1 MGALMTELIKKLGP
15 KVAKVVFDVVVNLI
29 VTVGVEAAAEYLKRK
44 YKIDIDKSAFQ
55 KALDA
60 VKRP

>member
-1 MGALMTELIKKLGP
+1 MGTLMAELIKKFGP
-15 KVAKVVFDVVVNLI
+15 KVAKVVFALILDVAVNI
-29 VTVGVEAAAEYLKRK
+29 GTEAAAQFLKRK

-55 KALDA
+55 KALNA

>member
-1 MGALMTELIKKLGP
+1 MGTLMAELIKKFGP
-15 KVAKVVFDVVVNLI
+15 KVAKVVFALILDVAVNI
-29 VTVGVEAAAEYLKRK
+29 GTEAAAQILKRK

>member
-29 VTVGVEAAAEYLKRK
+29 VTVGTEAAAQYLKRK